1 MLLAGAVTGLAT
13 NVAALVIL
21 QRQAGVGGT
30 GKMRGLLFVALGAL
44 FRPDEIGAGD
54 LRRRDDG
61 ALGGDAGDH
70 QEPPD

>member
-1 MLLAGAVTGLAT
+1 MTGFAAD
-13 NVAALVIL
+13 VAALVIL

-30 GKMRGLLFVALGAL
+30 GKMRGLFFVALRAFLGANVV
-44 FRPDEIGAGD
+44 RAGD
-54 LRRRDDG
+54 LLRRDHG